1 MFLKTDDFA
10 YQFFR
15 AYIDHLG
22 DLESGVALEV
32 DNRTVNTV
40 DNTCFTHVLDLR
52 QI

>member
-1 MFLKTDDFA
+1 MFLKTDDFSN
-10 YQFFR
+10 QFFR

-22 DLESGVALEV
+22 DLEAGVALEV

-40 DNTCFTHVLDLR
+40 DNICFTHVLDLR

>member
-22 DLESGVALEV
+22 DLESGVAL
-32 DNRTVNTV
+32 
-40 DNTCFTHVLDLR
+40 
-52 QI
+52 